1 MPRPLGPLPG
11 PRRWRAGGGS
21 ISSWLACEETR
32 PRAFV
37 TRNVAPVWPPTARGR
52 RSLFRAKQWG
62 VVHAAS
68 LGVSP
73 GKTPIPVWQYG
84 AGGGPERQTEGRYL
98 PQKEEPGEMAAATL
112 PRARVLFLG
121 GRGRRGA
128 SQHILMRKLWRGEGP
143 ASVWAPISVTLG
155 LRECPDLQ
163 TDTHPRGSATACLG
177 FGVGFR
183 FGGGDPGY

>member
-84 AGGGPERQTEGRYL
+84 AGGGPERQTKGKTTGSGERW
-98 PQKEEPGEMAAATL
+98 QMEWCAQPGHA
-112 PRARVLFLG
+112 
-121 GRGRRGA
+121 
-128 SQHILMRKLWRGEGP
+128 
-143 ASVWAPISVTLG
+143 
-155 LRECPDLQ
+155 C
-163 TDTHPRGSATACLG
+163 PRGQL
-177 FGVGFR
+177 
-183 FGGGDPGY
+183 